1 MNLKYNKE
9 NCGLLL
15 EESSNFRTFM
25 VVNIARS
32 TVIFPIYK
40 AINPHFFNLQKK
52 KMLETLYQ
60 YLKLNTEIGS
70 AIISKPPPAPPAVPP
85 TAPAAPPLPLTLTPP
100 AKTKINNLRIGHQ
113 KKFKYISK
121 NPHLCETEL

>member
-40 AINPHFFNLQKK
+40 KKVVNPPF
-52 KMLETLYQ
+52 
-60 YLKLNTEIGS
+60 LN
-70 AIISKPPPAPPAVPP
+70 VM
-85 TAPAAPPLPLTLTPP
+85 
-100 AKTKINNLRIGHQ
+100 
-113 KKFKYISK
+113 Y
-121 NPHLCETEL
+121 